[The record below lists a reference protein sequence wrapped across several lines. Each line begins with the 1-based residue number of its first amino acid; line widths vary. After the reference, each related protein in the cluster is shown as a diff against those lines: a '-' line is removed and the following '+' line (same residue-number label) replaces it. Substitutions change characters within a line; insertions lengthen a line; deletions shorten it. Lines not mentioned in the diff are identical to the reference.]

1 MTDLPENYQ
10 ERLIKAELGLQR
22 LTLKVLDVYDLVL
35 CKLTRNSPKDRE
47 DVKYLAGK
55 FKLSFAAVYERYS
68 SEMKPWIPND
78 DRHEVTL
85 NVVWREYFP

>member
-35 CKLTRNSPKDRE
+35 SKLTRNGSE
-47 DVKYLAGK
+47 YLL
-55 FKLSFAAVYERYS
+55 KL
-68 SEMKPWIPND
+68 
-78 DRHEVTL
+78 TL
-85 NVVWREYFP
+85 QRKSVPLR